1 MPELASAGA
10 VRDALAKPLAGI
22 PLTRDEAVALLASPA
37 VTADLLAAAGAL
49 RDRAWGTT
57 VTFSPK
63 VFLPVT
69 NLCRDRCTYCTFRK
83 DPDDPDAWTM
93 TPDEIAAW
101 SVRGRR
107 LGCSEALVCL
117 GDKPEIAF
125 PAYRETLAALG
136 HRTTAEYVH
145 RACTIALDAGLLP
158 HTNAGILTRAEMERL
173 KDVNVSLGLMLES
186 VSPRLRGRGEVHQWA
201 PDKEPSVR
209 LRMLREAGE
218 LRIPFTTGLLL
229 GIGETLAERVDTL
242 FAIRDVHR
250 AYGHVQEVI
259 VQNFRAK
266 PTIPRAD
273 AAEPDAADI
282 ARTVAVARLVLDAE
296 VSVQAPPN
304 LSPADHALLLA
315 AGLNDWGGISPLT
328 PDYVNPEAP
337 WPHVAALAAEC
348 RAAGYTLRE
357 RLPIYPAYVD
367 RPGFLASALRARV
380 TTLRPTPD
388 AAEVHA

>member
-1 MPELASAGA
+1 MPELAAAGA

-22 PLTRDEAVALLASPA
+22 PLTGDEALALLASPA
-37 VTADLLAAAGAL
+37 VTPDLLAAAGAL

-107 LGCSEALVCL
+107 LGCTEALVCL

-125 PAYRETLAALG
+125 PAYRATLAALG

-201 PDKEPSVR
+201 PDKDPAVR

-218 LRIPFTTGLLL
+218 LRIPFTTGIL
-229 GIGETLAERVDTL
+229 VD
-242 FAIRDVHR
+242 
-250 AYGHVQEVI
+250 
-259 VQNFRAK
+259 
-266 PTIPRAD
+266 
-273 AAEPDAADI
+273 
-282 ARTVAVARLVLDAE
+282 
-296 VSVQAPPN
+296 
-304 LSPADHALLLA
+304 
-315 AGLNDWGGISPLT
+315 
-328 PDYVNPEAP
+328 
-337 WPHVAALAAEC
+337 
-348 RAAGYTLRE
+348 
-357 RLPIYPAYVD
+357 
-367 RPGFLASALRARV
+367 
-380 TTLRPTPD
+380 
-388 AAEVHA
+388 